1 MASTTLSAAKNR
13 ESLHEIEGLWRSA
26 FRRLR
31 KNKLALVSMWYLGF
45 LILAAA
51 FGPLLIPYSYSQQDY
66 DLVTQGP
73 SWTHPM
79 GTDQLGRD
87 ILARLVFGARVS
99 LTVGIVVQLVI
110 IVIGV
115 PLGAMAGYFGR
126 AWDMVIMRVV
136 DVLYA
141 MPNLLFVVVIM
152 TFLRGQLALGSD
164 QDGWLAAVARLDTR
178 TGGLIGV
185 YIGLGLIG
193 WLTVARIVRA
203 GAMSLKEREFVEAA
217 RSAGAQDSRIL
228 MRHVLPNTLAPVV
241 VASTLGIPGAILYE
255 AGISFLG
262 LGVIPPMPSWGLMI
276 AEAIPNMRTHQFM
289 LVFPAVTLSLTVLA
303 FNFLGDG
310 LRDAVDPWICL
321 LYTSPSPRDKRQSR
335 MPSSA

>member
-1 MASTTLSAAKNR
+1 MATTLIADDTTPAANPFMER
-13 ESLHEIEGLWRSA
+13 DAAEIEGLWKAA

-31 KNKLALVSMWYLGF
+31 KNKLALISVWYIGF
-45 LILAAA
+45 MILLAII
-51 FGPLLIPYSYSQQDY
+51 GPFLVPYHYSKQDY
-66 DLVTQGP
+66 ELVTQGP
-73 SWTHPM
+73 SWAHPM

-87 ILARLVFGARVS
+87 MLARLIFGARVS
-99 LTVGIVVQLVI
+99 ITVGIVVQLVI
-110 IVIGV
+110 LIIGV
-115 PLGAMAGYFGR
+115 PLGAIAGYFGG
-126 AWDMVIMRVV
+126 WLDTIIMRVV

-141 MPNLLFVVVIM
+141 LPNLLFVIVIM
-152 TFLRGQLALGSD
+152 TFLRGQLALGED
-164 QDGWLAAVARLDTR
+164 QTGWLAALARIDTK

-203 GAMSLKEREFVEAA
+203 GSMSLKQREFVEAS
-217 RSAGAQDSRIL
+217 RSAGASDRRIL
-228 MRHVLPNTLAPVV
+228 TRHVLPNTMAPVV

-276 AEAIPNMRTHQFM
+276 SEAIPNMRAHPYM
-289 LVFPAVTLSLTVLA
+289 LCFPALALSLTVLA

-310 LRDAVDPWICL
+310 LRDAVDPWM
-321 LYTSPSPRDKRQSR
+321 KR
-335 MPSSA
+335 

>member
-1 MASTTLSAAKNR
+1 MAVATVADAQRR
-13 ESLHEIEGLWRSA
+13 ESVAEIEGLWKAA

-31 KNKLALVSMWYLGF
+31 RNKLALVSLWF
-45 LILAAA
+45 LVFLVLAAI
-51 FGPLLIPYSYSQQDY
+51 FGPMLLPYNYSQQDY
-66 DLVTQGP
+66 SIVNQGP
-73 SWTHPM
+73 SWAHPM

-87 ILARLVFGARVS
+87 MLTRLVFGARVS
-99 LTVGIVVQLVI
+99 LTVGIVVQAVI
-110 IVIGV
+110 LVIGV
-115 PLGAMAGYFGR
+115 PLGAIAGYFGR
-126 AWDMVIMRVV
+126 GWDMLIMRVV

-152 TFLRGQLALGSD
+152 TFLRGQLALGQE
-164 QDGWLAAVARLDTR
+164 QDGLLASFAKLDAR

-217 RSAGAQDSRIL
+217 RSAGAQHSRIL
-228 MRHVLPNTLAPVV
+228 MKHVLPNTLAPVV

-276 AEAIPNMRTHQFM
+276 SEAIPNMRTYPYM
-289 LVFPAVTLSLTVLA
+289 LIFPAVTLSLTVLA

-310 LRDAVDPWICL
+310 LRDAVDPWM
-321 LYTSPSPRDKRQSR
+321 KRG
-335 MPSSA
+335 

>member
-1 MASTTLSAAKNR
+1 MAVATVAQAGGR
-13 ESLHEIEGLWRSA
+13 EKPKEIEGLWQQA

-31 KNKLALVSMWYLGF
+31 KNKLALISLWFIVF
-45 LILAAA
+45 LFLLAI
-51 FGPLLIPYSYSQQDY
+51 FGPYIVPYDY
-66 DLVTQGP
+66 AKQNYDQVTQGP
-73 SWTHPM
+73 SWQHWM

-87 ILARLVFGARVS
+87 IMARLIFGARVS
-99 LTVGIVVQLVI
+99 LTVGIVVQMVI
-110 IVIGV
+110 LIIGV
-115 PLGAMAGYFGR
+115 PLGAIAGYFGGW
-126 AWDMVIMRVV
+126 WDTIIMRIV

-141 MPNLLFVVVIM
+141 LPNLLFVIVIM
-152 TFLRGQLALGSD
+152 TFLRGQLALGTEST
-164 QDGWLAAVARLDTR
+164 GFLAALARLDTK

-203 GAMSLKEREFVEAA
+203 GSMSLKEREFVEAA
-217 RSAGAQDSRIL
+217 RSAGAEDSHIL
-228 MRHVLPNTLAPVV
+228 LRHVLPNTLAPVV

-276 AEAIPNMRTHQFM
+276 SEAIPTMRAHPHM
-289 LVFPAVTLSLTVLA
+289 LIFPAVTLSLTVLA

-310 LRDAVDPWICL
+310 LRDAVDPWM
-321 LYTSPSPRDKRQSR
+321 KRG
-335 MPSSA
+335 

>member
-1 MASTTLSAAKNR
+1 MAAITVAEAEKR
-13 ESLHEIEGLWRSA
+13 ESVREIEGLWKSA

-31 KNKLALVSMWYLGF
+31 KNRLAAISMWF
-45 LILAAA
+45 LVFLVLVAI
-51 FGPLLIPYSYSQQDY
+51 FGPMISPYSYSQQDY
-66 DLVTQGP
+66 SMVTKGP
-73 SWTHPM
+73 SWAHPM

-87 ILARLVFGARVS
+87 ILARLMFGARVS

-110 IVIGV
+110 LIVGV
-115 PLGAMAGYFGR
+115 PLGAIAGYFGGIS
-126 AWDMVIMRVV
+126 DMIIMRVV

-141 MPNLLFVVVIM
+141 MPNLLFVIVIM
-152 TFLRGQLALGSD
+152 TFLRGQLALGAES
-164 QDGWLAAVARLDTR
+164 DGWLASIAEIDMK

-203 GAMSLKEREFVEAA
+203 GALSLKHREFVEAA

-228 MRHVLPNTLAPVV
+228 LRHVLPNTLAPVV

-276 AEAIPNMRTHQFM
+276 AEAIPNMRTHPYM
-289 LVFPAVTLSLTVLA
+289 LIFPAVVLSLTVLA

-310 LRDAVDPWICL
+310 LRDAVDPWM
-321 LYTSPSPRDKRQSR
+321 KRG
-335 MPSSA
+335 

>member
-1 MASTTLSAAKNR
+1 MSAVTLSAAKNR
-13 ESLHEIEGLWRSA
+13 ESINEIEGLWKSA

-31 KNKLALVSMWYLGF
+31 KNRLALISMWYLIF
-45 LILAAA
+45 LVIVAII
-51 FGPLLIPYSYSQQDY
+51 GPMLIPYSYSQQDY
-66 DLVTQGP
+66 GLVTKGP
-73 SWTHPM
+73 SWSHPM

-87 ILARLVFGARVS
+87 ITARLVFGARVS
-99 LTVGIVVQLVI
+99 LTVGIVVQAVI
-110 IVIGV
+110 VVIGV

-126 AWDMVIMRVV
+126 AWDMIIMRVV

-152 TFLRGQLALGSD
+152 TFLRGQLALGSE

-276 AEAIPNMRTHQFM
+276 AEAIPNMRSHPYM
-289 LVFPAVTLSLTVLA
+289 LVFPAMTLSLTVLA

-310 LRDAVDPWICL
+310 LRDAVDPWM
-321 LYTSPSPRDKRQSR
+321 KRG
-335 MPSSA
+335 

>member
-1 MASTTLSAAKNR
+1 MATITVAQAQQR
-13 ESLHEIEGLWRSA
+13 ESLREIEGLWKSA

-31 KNKLALVSMWYLGF
+31 KNKLALISMWFLLA
-45 LILAAA
+45 LILVAI
-51 FGPLLIPYSYSQQDY
+51 FGPMLIPYSYSQQDY

-73 SWTHPM
+73 SWSHPM

-87 ILARLVFGARVS
+87 IMARLVFGARVS
-99 LTVGIVVQLVI
+99 LTVGVVVQAVI
-110 IVIGV
+110 ILIGV

-126 AWDMVIMRVV
+126 MWDMVIMRVV

-152 TFLRGQLALGSD
+152 TFLRGQLALGSE
-164 QDGWLAAVARLDTR
+164 QDGWLASVARLDTR

-203 GAMSLKEREFVEAA
+203 GAMSLREREFVEAA

-228 MRHVLPNTLAPVV
+228 MRHVLPNTMAPVV

-276 AEAIPNMRTHQFM
+276 AEAIPNMRSQPYM
-289 LVFPAVTLSLTVLA
+289 LIFPALTLSLTVLA

-310 LRDAVDPWICL
+310 LRDAVDPWM
-321 LYTSPSPRDKRQSR
+321 KRG
-335 MPSSA
+335 